1 MQRKDFMI
9 PLRSFLEIVTGSGIL
24 LALGDLGF
32 LARLPSF
39 SAAKVAL
46 EPRMGR
52 FHPEIEPRVRLIEEM
67 ARNRVLEEVTRRVK
81 HGLNYRELL
90 PRLLLAGRSR
100 DDPEA
105 CRGKQ
110 IPCLLLMGVAGN
122 QGYKRESGGK
132 T

>member
-1 MQRKDFMI
+1 MI

-24 LALGDLGF
+24 PALGDLGF

-67 ARNRVLEEVTRRVK
+67 SRNRFRINHRRKSNFV
-81 HGLNYRELL
+81 N
-90 PRLLLAGRSR
+90 PDRLRYFSYL
-100 DDPEA
+100 
-105 CRGKQ
+105 
-110 IPCLLLMGVAGN
+110 
-122 QGYKRESGGK
+122 GK
-132 T
+132 TNIVTQVS

>member
-9 PLRSFLEIVTGSGIL
+9 PLRSFLEIVTGSGIVP
-24 LALGDLGF
+24 ALGDLGF

-67 ARNRVLEEVTRRVK
+67 SRNRFRINHRRKSNFV
-81 HGLNYRELL
+81 N
-90 PRLLLAGRSR
+90 PDRLRYFSYL
-100 DDPEA
+100 
-105 CRGKQ
+105 
-110 IPCLLLMGVAGN
+110 
-122 QGYKRESGGK
+122 GK
-132 T
+132 TNIVTQVS